1 MTFLRD
7 ASLRRKLT
15 AVVMITAVVALT
27 SAALAFVV
35 YDVLM
40 VRHALQTNRAILAEI
55 VGANS
60 TAALTFKDQDS
71 ARETLRAL
79 RAEPE
84 VTAATVYNAAG
95 QPFASYVRDAEATY
109 VPPVPVAELT
119 GFTRSRLRVLRPIVF
134 DGRTVGSVYIE
145 SDLTRLTSRIQ
156 WYAAMV
162 VGIMILGS
170 IVALLLLSRVQ
181 GVISRPILDVVQTA
195 RLVTERKDYSV
206 RARRYGRD
214 EIGTLVDAFNE
225 MLDEVQER
233 DAQLRTARDAAEAA
247 NRAKSAFLANMSHE
261 LRTPLNGIIGYSEM
275 LCEEAP
281 ERGQHDIVPDLKS
294 IQQAGRDLL
303 GLIDNILDLSKI
315 EAGRMPVV
323 IEEFAVAPMLDH
335 VVDAIRPLAIARRN
349 RLRLE
354 IDADVVGARMCSDVT
369 KVQQSLRNLLSNAC
383 KFTEAGTIEVRVR
396 RERQHLDDWFSFE
409 VIDTGIGMA
418 TAQLQAVF
426 EEFVQADSSTSRR
439 YGGTGL
445 GLSISRRF
453 CRQLGGDITAESA
466 PGRGSTF
473 TIRLPAI
480 SRSAEPAR
488 ADRGDHAAPHAIA
501 V

>member
-1 MTFLRD
+1 MTLLRD

-15 AVVMITAVVALT
+15 VVVMITTVVALT
-27 SAALAFVV
+27 CAALAFVV

-40 VRHALQTNRAILAEI
+40 VRHSLQTNRTILAEI
-55 VGANS
+55 VGSNS

-79 RAEPE
+79 RAERE

-95 QPFASYVRDAEATY
+95 EPFASYVRDSDAAY
-109 VPPVPVAELT
+109 VPPAPAPELT
-119 GFTRSRLRVLRPIVF
+119 GFTRDRLRVVRPVVF

-170 IVALLLLSRVQ
+170 IVALLLLAKVQ

-195 RLVTERKDYSV
+195 RRVTERKDYTV

-214 EIGTLVDAFNE
+214 EIGSLVDAFNE
-225 MLDEVQER
+225 MLDQVQER

-281 ERGQHDIVPDLKS
+281 DRGQHDIVPDLKS

-315 EAGRMPVV
+315 EAGRMPVL
-323 IEEFAVAPMLDH
+323 IEEFAVGPMVDH
-335 VVDAIRPLAIARRN
+335 LIDAIRPLAIGRRN

-354 IDADVVGARMCSDVT
+354 IDAEVANAWMCSDVT

-383 KFTEAGTIEVRVR
+383 KFTEGGTVEVRVR
-396 RERQHLDDWFSFE
+396 RERLEADDWFCFD
-409 VIDTGIGMA
+409 VTDTGIGM
-418 TAQLQAVF
+418 TAAQVQMVF

-453 CRQLGGDITAESA
+453 CRQLGGEITVESE
-466 PGRGSTF
+466 PGCGSKF
-473 TIRLPAI
+473 TIRLPAVY
-480 SRSAEPAR
+480 RSADVAR
-488 ADRGDHAAPHAIA
+488 PDRSEQDTPHAMA